1 MSVPKINHKV
11 LLYTV
16 IVTFN
21 NVLICLQDFLGGD
34 TTFLDL
40 EESERIE
47 VEPRTGEHFKK
58 NIDSLVQILKRM
70 YKLKTKKSRKN
81 TSVLGKL
88 FFVKSKYLFYLTN
101 NRHFL
106 DFYDVNF
113 PKNYT
118 LNFLKFLRYRLGSDL
133 PTRHLTRRF
142 GRPFR
147 KEVRTP
153 YRRHVLRRK
162 GGGRKRAQATKE
174 KRQGEIRD
182 VYVKNHHYTR
192 YFFR

>member
-1 MSVPKINHKV
+1 M
-11 LLYTV
+11 LYTV
-16 IVTFN
+16 FLICN
-21 NVLICLQDFLGGD
+21 NVLICFAGLSRRRHNVFRPWRIRENWSGTQNRWIFFLNK
-34 TTFLDL
+34 DL
-40 EESERIE
+40 
-47 VEPRTGEHFKK
+47 
-58 NIDSLVQILKRM
+58 LVQILKRM

-81 TSVLGKL
+81 TNVLGKL

-162 GGGRKRAQATKE
+162 GGGRERAQATEE
-174 KRQGEIRD
+174 KRQGKIRD

>member
-1 MSVPKINHKV
+1 MS
-11 LLYTV
+11 
-16 IVTFN
+16 TFQRS
-21 NVLICLQDFLGGD
+21 IFK
-34 TTFLDL
+34 
-40 EESERIE
+40 
-47 VEPRTGEHFKK
+47 HFE
-58 NIDSLVQILKRM
+58 ISSI
-70 YKLKTKKSRKN
+70 
-81 TSVLGKL
+81 
-88 FFVKSKYLFYLTN
+88 
-101 NRHFL
+101 
-106 DFYDVNF
+106 
-113 PKNYT
+113 
-118 LNFLKFLRYRLGSDL
+118 YRFSFDL